1 MRHLGRWGPKQGIT
15 CFRLYERD
23 IPDFPLIVDWF
34 ADLDA
39 QDPTSEGD
47 AVVWAFPRTRD
58 RGDPTAEREYL
69 ERVRLEVGQG
79 LNISEDRVHLRA
91 RGRQRDGSGQRQQ
104 YVRMEHKNQCKVVQ
118 EYGVRF
124 EINLSD
130 YLDVGLFLD
139 HRVLRREI
147 SERIADRSLLNLF
160 AYTGAFSVH
169 ARVGGAGRTT
179 TVDLSKTY
187 LEWYQRN
194 CELNAL
200 AEDDCHIWIQD
211 DCLQFLEDGPQP
223 GELYDTIVLDPPT
236 FSNSKRMRDTFSV
249 GRDHAYLIECASRF
263 MATDGEL
270 FFSTN
275 DRGFELDA
283 ERLPRQLEWKEIS
296 NRTVPEDFRN
306 RKVHRAWRFR
316 EAR

>member
-1 MRHLGRWGPKQGIT
+1 M
-15 CFRLYERD
+15 
-23 IPDFPLIVDWF
+23 
-34 ADLDA
+34 DA
-39 QDPTSEGD
+39 KDPSSEGD
-47 AVVWAFPRTRD
+47 AIVWAFPRTRD
-58 RGDPTAEREYL
+58 RGDPGAERKYL
-69 ERVRLEVGQG
+69 ERVCLEVGQG
-79 LNISEDRVHLRA
+79 LNITEDRVHLRS

-104 YVRMEHKNQCKVVQ
+104 YIRMEHKNQRKVVQ
-118 EYGVRF
+118 EFGVQF

-147 SERIADRSLLNLF
+147 GQRIAGRSMLNLF

-169 ARVGGAGRTT
+169 ARMGGAACTT

-194 CELNAL
+194 CTLNAL
-200 AEDDCHIWIQD
+200 AEDHRHICIQD
-211 DCLQFLEDGPQP
+211 DCLQFLEDGPQL
-223 GELYDTIVLDPPT
+223 GESYDTIVLDPPT

-249 GRDHAYLIECASRF
+249 GRDHAYLIECASTF
-263 MATDGEL
+263 MAKDGEL

-275 DRGFELDA
+275 DRGFELDV
-283 ERLPRQLEWKEIS
+283 ERLPKRLEWKEIS
-296 NRTVPEDFRN
+296 NRTVPDDFRN
-306 RKVHRAWRFR
+306 RKVHRAWRIR

>member
-23 IPDFPLIVDWF
+23 IPDYPLIIDWYGD
-34 ADLDA
+34 ADA
-39 QDPTSEGD
+39 QDPSVDGD
-47 AVVWAFPRTRD
+47 AVVWVFPRTRD
-58 RGDPTAEREYL
+58 RDDPEAGLLYTD
-69 ERVRLEVGQG
+69 RVMLEVQEG
-79 LNISEDRVHLRA
+79 LGITTNRIHLRS
-91 RGRQRDGSGQRQQ
+91 RSRQRDGEGHRKQ
-104 YVRMEHKNQCKVVQ
+104 YVKLEDHDRRKVVREHGLQ
-118 EYGVRF
+118 F

-147 SERIADRSLLNLF
+147 GERMTGRSLLNLF

-169 ARVGGAGRTT
+169 ARVGGAAATT

-187 LEWYQRN
+187 LDWYIRN
-194 CELNAL
+194 LELNGFNIDTDH
-200 AEDDCHIWIQD
+200 ECIQT
-211 DCLQFLEDGPQP
+211 DCLQFLEHGPSDGK
-223 GELYDTIVLDPPT
+223 LYDTVILDPPT

-249 GRDHAYLIECASRF
+249 DRDHPYLIECAAHF
-263 MATDGEL
+263 MAPGGEM

-275 DRGFELDA
+275 DRGFELD
-283 ERLPRQLEWKEIS
+283 RRFLPEHLEFREIS
-296 NRTVPEDFRN
+296 NRSIPEDFRN

-316 EAR
+316 EKK

>member
-200 AEDDCHIWIQD
+200 AEDDGHIWIQD
-211 DCLQFLEDGPQP
+211 DCLQFLEDGPKP
-223 GELYDTIVLDPPT
+223 GESYDTIVLDPPT

-263 MATDGEL
+263 MTTGGEL

-275 DRGFELDA
+275 DRGFELD
-283 ERLPRQLEWKEIS
+283 EQRLPGHLEWKEIS

>member
-1 MRHLGRWGPKQGIT
+1 MRHLGRWGAKQGIT

-47 AVVWAFPRTRD
+47 AIVWAFPRTRD
-58 RGDPTAEREYL
+58 RDDSGAEREYL
-69 ERVRLEVGQG
+69 NRVSLEVGQG
-79 LNISEDRVHLRA
+79 LNITEERVHLRS
-91 RGRQRDGSGQRQQ
+91 RGRQRDGSGQRKQ
-104 YVRMEHKNQCKVVQ
+104 YVRMEQKNQRKVVQ
-118 EYGVRF
+118 EYGVQF

-147 SERIADRSLLNLF
+147 RERIAGRSMLNLF
-160 AYTGAFSVH
+160 AYTGAFSVQ
-169 ARVGGAGRTT
+169 ARIGGAATTT

-194 CELNAL
+194 CTLNRL
-200 AEDDCHIWIQD
+200 AEDDRHICIQD

-223 GELYDTIVLDPPT
+223 EESYDTIVLDPPT
-236 FSNSKRMRDTFSV
+236 FSNSKRMRHTFSV
-249 GRDHAYLIECASRF
+249 ARDHAYLIECASAF
-263 MATDGEL
+263 MAKDGEL

-275 DRGFELDA
+275 DRGFELDV
-283 ERLPRQLEWKEIS
+283 ERIPRQLEWKEIS
-296 NRTVPEDFRN
+296 HRTVPEDFRN
-306 RKVHRAWRFR
+306 RKIHRAWRFR

>member
-39 QDPTSEGD
+39 KDPSSEGD
-47 AVVWAFPRTRD
+47 AIVWAFPRTRD
-58 RGDPTAEREYL
+58 RGDPGAEREYL
-69 ERVRLEVGQG
+69 ERVCLEVGQG
-79 LNISEDRVHLRA
+79 LNISEDRVHLRS

-104 YVRMEHKNQCKVVQ
+104 YVRMAHKNQRKVVQ
-118 EYGVRF
+118 EFGVQF

-147 SERIADRSLLNLF
+147 GQRIAGRSMLNLF

-169 ARVGGAGRTT
+169 ARVSGAACTT

-194 CELNAL
+194 
-200 AEDDCHIWIQD
+200 
-211 DCLQFLEDGPQP
+211 
-223 GELYDTIVLDPPT
+223 
-236 FSNSKRMRDTFSV
+236 
-249 GRDHAYLIECASRF
+249 
-263 MATDGEL
+263 
-270 FFSTN
+270 
-275 DRGFELDA
+275 
-283 ERLPRQLEWKEIS
+283 
-296 NRTVPEDFRN
+296 
-306 RKVHRAWRFR
+306 
-316 EAR
+316 

>member
-34 ADLDA
+34 GDVDT

-58 RGDPTAEREYL
+58 RGDPTAEGEYL
-69 ERVRLEVGQG
+69 KRVCLEVGQG
-79 LNISEDRVHLRA
+79 LSISEDRVHLRA

-104 YVRMEHKNQCKVVQ
+104 YIRMEHKNQRKVVQ

-147 SERIADRSLLNLF
+147 SERIAGRSLLNLF

-169 ARVGGAGRTT
+169 ARVGGADRTT

-194 CELNAL
+194 CELNGL
-200 AEDDCHIWIQD
+200 AEDDRHIWIQD
-211 DCLQFLEDGPQP
+211 DCLQFLEDGPKL
-223 GELYDTIVLDPPT
+223 GKFYDTIVLDPPT

-249 GRDHAYLIECASRF
+249 GRDHAYLIECASNF
-263 MATDGEL
+263 MASGGEL

-275 DRGFELDA
+275 DRGFELDE

>member
-1 MRHLGRWGPKQGIT
+1 MRHLGRWGPRQGIT

-58 RGDPTAEREYL
+58 RGDPGAGREYL
-69 ERVRLEVGQG
+69 ERVCLEVGQG
-79 LNISEDRVHLRA
+79 LNIAVDRVHLRA

-104 YVRMEHKNQCKVVQ
+104 YVRMEHKNQRKVVQ

-200 AEDDCHIWIQD
+200 AEDDRHIWIQD

-223 GELYDTIVLDPPT
+223 GESYDTILLDPPT
-236 FSNSKRMRDTFSV
+236 FSNSKRMRDTF
-249 GRDHAYLIECASRF
+249 
-263 MATDGEL
+263 
-270 FFSTN
+270 
-275 DRGFELDA
+275 
-283 ERLPRQLEWKEIS
+283 
-296 NRTVPEDFRN
+296 
-306 RKVHRAWRFR
+306 
-316 EAR
+316 

>member
-1 MRHLGRWGPKQGIT
+1 M
-15 CFRLYERD
+15 
-23 IPDFPLIVDWF
+23 
-34 ADLDA
+34 
-39 QDPTSEGD
+39 
-47 AVVWAFPRTRD
+47 VWAFPRTRD

-79 LNISEDRVHLRA
+79 LNISEDRVHLRS

-104 YVRMEHKNQCKVVQ
+104 YVRMAHKNQRKVVQ
-118 EYGVRF
+118 EYGVQF

-147 SERIADRSLLNLF
+147 SERIAGRSLLNLF

-200 AEDDCHIWIQD
+200 AEDDGHIWIQD

-249 GRDHAYLIECASRF
+249 GRDHAYLIECQQIYGHWTENSSFQPTTEALSWTRRDCPDSWNGRKSRTERCQKTF
-263 MATDGEL
+263 ETAE
-270 FFSTN
+270 FIE
-275 DRGFELDA
+275 RGG
-283 ERLPRQLEWKEIS
+283 
-296 NRTVPEDFRN
+296 
-306 RKVHRAWRFR
+306 FR

>member
-1 MRHLGRWGPKQGIT
+1 MRHLGRWGPKQRIT

-39 QDPTSEGD
+39 KDPSSEGD
-47 AVVWAFPRTRD
+47 AIVWAFPRTRD
-58 RGDPTAEREYL
+58 RGDPGAEREYL
-69 ERVRLEVGQG
+69 ERVCLEVGQG
-79 LNISEDRVHLRA
+79 LNISEDRVHLRS

-104 YVRMEHKNQCKVVQ
+104 YIRMEHKNHRKVVQ
-118 EYGVRF
+118 EFGVQF

-147 SERIADRSLLNLF
+147 GQRIAGRSMLNLF

-169 ARVGGAGRTT
+169 ARMGGAACTT

-194 CELNAL
+194 CTLNAL
-200 AEDDCHIWIQD
+200 AEDHRHICIQD
-211 DCLQFLEDGPQP
+211 DCLQFLEDGPQL
-223 GELYDTIVLDPPT
+223 GESYDTIVLDPPT

-249 GRDHAYLIECASRF
+249 GRDHAYLIECASTF
-263 MATDGEL
+263 MANDGEL

-275 DRGFELDA
+275 DRGFELDV
-283 ERLPRQLEWKEIS
+283 ERLPRRLEWKEIS

-306 RKVHRAWRFR
+306 RKVHRAWRIR

>member
-34 ADLDA
+34 ADFDA
-39 QDPTSEGD
+39 QDPTCEGD
-47 AVVWAFPRTRD
+47 AIVWTFPRTRD
-58 RGDPTAEREYL
+58 RGDPEAERDYL
-69 ERVRLEVGQG
+69 NRVCYEVGQG
-79 LNISEDRVHLRA
+79 LNIDEDRVHLRL
-91 RGRQRDGSGQRQQ
+91 RGRQRNGFGQRQQ

-118 EYGVRF
+118 EFGVEF

-147 SERIADRSLLNLF
+147 GMRMAGRSMLNLF
-160 AYTGAFSVH
+160 AYTGSFSVH
-169 ARVGGAGRTT
+169 ARIGGAAATT
-179 TVDLSKTY
+179 TVDLSRTY
-187 LEWYQRN
+187 LDWYKRN
-194 CELNAL
+194 CALNELTN
-200 AEDDCHIWIQD
+200 DDRHICVHD
-211 DCLQFLEDGPQP
+211 DCLQFLEEGPKQ
-223 GELYDTIVLDPPT
+223 GESYDTVILDPPT

-249 GRDHAYLIECASRF
+249 DRDHAYLIECASRF
-263 MATDGEL
+263 MASGGEL

-275 DRGFELDA
+275 DRGFGLDV
-283 ERLPRQLEWKEIS
+283 EGIPKYLEWKEIS

-316 EAR
+316 QAR